1 MNTYEQMLL
10 NDERK
15 LKDTIRDLLEE
26 QIDSNDK
33 EPEEL
38 KEIRKVI
45 DFGFHITAYCNFE
58 TKTPVLSGRKNFHS
72 IDEYYNRED
81 YDHCTHDVDWDEE
94 FDDDGYFNWTE
105 TPSICIDG
113 ICLSQDASEEAKS
126 LLKSLENTSTTLDL
140 QRQMVLL
147 QQRIERARLAE

>member
-1 MNTYEQMLL
+1 MNTYEQMFL
-10 NDERK
+10 DDVRK
-15 LKDTIRDLLEE
+15 LKGIIGDLLEE
-26 QIDSNDK
+26 QIDNNDK

-94 FDDDGYFNWTE
+94 FDDDGYFKQFQYSLHTKKHIKRRFPVTKISY
-105 TPSICIDG
+105 TPLNLPPAFIYSCQKRD
-113 ICLSQDASEEAKS
+113 
-126 LLKSLENTSTTLDL
+126 
-140 QRQMVLL
+140 
-147 QQRIERARLAE
+147 

>member
-15 LKDTIRDLLEE
+15 LKDTIRDLIEE
-26 QIDSNDK
+26 QIDNNDK

-105 TPSICIDG
+105 TPSICIDR
-113 ICLSQDASEEAKS
+113 ICLRAPRKKS
-126 LLKSLENTSTTLDL
+126 LFP
-140 QRQMVLL
+140 
-147 QQRIERARLAE
+147 ALAVHKKMPFGKC